1 MAFKL
6 TLEEISQLEKEEK
19 DIVSRKEKSV
29 QNNIFTKRHRKYNID
44 QYAME

>member
-19 DIVSRKEKSV
+19 DIVSRKEKNV
-29 QNNIFTKRHRKYNID
+29 QNNIFTKRHDRNTI
-44 QYAME
+44 